1 MDLQEATI
9 TMAFLMRKEADFYEL
24 HAMPDQKLTREDL
37 KQIEWLKANTREF
50 GNRLAANPNFFDVME
65 SWTVVIMG
73 SEGVSSDSVQESLKT
88 DDVDDLVDRAS
99 SLAASIKAHLRSN
112 GYMICEMSAGEDG
125 WDVAVR
131 CTDKQSRNLCMEL
144 LQRYTQAIDM
154 GLLSISR
161 RFAGHMLPGLR
172 NWDDAKRILLI
183 YGDDLPSME

>member
-1 MDLQEATI
+1 MDLQEATT
-9 TMAFLMRKEADFYEL
+9 TMAFLMRKEADFYEQ
-24 HAMPDQKLTREDL
+24 HAILNQEISREDL

-112 GYMICEMSAGEDG
+112 GYVICEMSAGEDG
-125 WDVAVR
+125 WDVVVR
-131 CTDKQSRNLCMEL
+131 CTDKQSKNLCIEL
-144 LQRYTQAIDM
+144 LQRYTQAIDL